1 MERYI
6 AEDRQEL
13 VEQAVQ
19 MNRAI
24 WGEIDRG
31 QGNFNFL
38 HIQQEVA
45 YLLYKHREFE
55 AIKILD
61 NASQYLVPMAA

>member
-19 MNRAI
+19 MSRAI
-24 WGEIDRG
+24 WGEIDKG

-45 YLLYKHREFE
+45 YLLYKHR
-55 AIKILD
+55 
-61 NASQYLVPMAA
+61 

>member
-19 MNRAI
+19 MSRAI
-24 WGEIDRG
+24 WGEIDKG
-31 QGNFNFL
+31 QGSFNFL

-45 YLLYKHREFE
+45 YLLYKHR
-55 AIKILD
+55 
-61 NASQYLVPMAA
+61 